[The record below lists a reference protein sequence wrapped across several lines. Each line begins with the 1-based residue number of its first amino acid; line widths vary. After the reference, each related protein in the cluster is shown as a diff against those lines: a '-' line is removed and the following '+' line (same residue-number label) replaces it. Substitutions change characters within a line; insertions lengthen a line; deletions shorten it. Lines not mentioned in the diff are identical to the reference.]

1 MLEKGTVKPMST
13 VQDYTDQMLTV
24 NQVAHL
30 LNVHPGTVRRWE
42 KRGQLKSYRLGPK
55 KVIRFRKDELY
66 GFINNSNPEA

>member
-1 MLEKGTVKPMST
+1 MSA
-13 VQDYTDQMLTV
+13 VEDYIEQMLTV

-42 KRGQLKSYRLGPK
+42 KKGQLKSCRLGPK

-66 GFINNSNPEA
+66 GFINNGNLET

>member
-1 MLEKGTVKPMST
+1 MKPMSAAP
-13 VQDYTDQMLTV
+13 DYIDQMLTV

-66 GFINNSNPEA
+66 GFINNGNLEN